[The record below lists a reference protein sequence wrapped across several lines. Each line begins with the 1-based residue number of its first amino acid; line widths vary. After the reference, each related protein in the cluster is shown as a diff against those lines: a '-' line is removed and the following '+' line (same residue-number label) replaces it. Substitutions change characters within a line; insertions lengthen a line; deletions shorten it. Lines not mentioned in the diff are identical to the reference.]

1 MLPSR
6 HMLSD
11 WLSGAALPPIAEL
24 LGLKLVQ
31 AENGTATM
39 TLAVDRRHHNPIGT
53 VHGGILADLAD
64 AAMGTAVATTLAEGE
79 TFTTTGLS
87 LHFLEPVRE
96 GLLRGQATVVRR
108 GRRLAYAECDILTPD
123 GALVARAQSTCF
135 LARPSG

>member
-1 MLPSR
+1 
-6 HMLSD
+6 
-11 WLSGAALPPIAEL
+11 
-24 LGLKLVQ
+24 
-31 AENGTATM
+31 
-39 TLAVDRRHHNPIGT
+39 
-53 VHGGILADLAD
+53 
-64 AAMGTAVATTLAEGE
+64 MGTAVATTLAEGE

-135 LARPSG
+135 LARPAG